1 MPDAIIIESLC
12 RRPKGQNLIDM
23 GDGTIYDF
31 RDDGT
36 GAQVA
41 LVSNPAH
48 QRKLL
53 SITEGFA
60 FKGAPGAQPVVAS
73 ALSLPALEAAF
84 DAIVP
89 ASVTEAG
96 PVPPKPPATFAEA
109 EALMA
114 QFGAP
119 DPKSAAYAAFPHLV
133 ENLPPTAPPEPAP
146 ATLQKPVT
154 PPADPS
160 EASDLAVSE
169 HADLNGK
176 GLAEIRAI
184 FKDEMNKNPSPRH
197 KIEMLVAQIE
207 AVRAERAKGPAN

>member
-89 ASVTEAG
+89 ASVTEAA
-96 PVPPKPPATFAEA
+96 VAPKPPATFAEA

-119 DPKSAAYAAFPHLV
+119 DPTAAAIASFPHLV
-133 ENLPPTAPPEPAP
+133 EPPAPPEPAP

-160 EASDLAVSE
+160 DGGDLAVSE